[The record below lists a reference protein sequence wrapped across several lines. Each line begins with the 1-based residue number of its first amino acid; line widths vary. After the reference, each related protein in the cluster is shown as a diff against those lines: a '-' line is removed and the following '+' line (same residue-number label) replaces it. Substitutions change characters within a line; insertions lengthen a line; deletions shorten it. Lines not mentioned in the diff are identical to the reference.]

1 MKYIFLERIK
11 LLWIV
16 LIPCQML
23 YNLYGNLIIRS
34 TEKIFP
40 RIQQIYFSTWRTL
53 WSKFAVQTGLITR
66 YFTIYCLFHTRKEN
80 LTDNE
85 TRGELIKD
93 ILWIMMIL
101 ILKVNFLETCRF
113 SYTCAFLAV
122 DNVVFHSHWIHT
134 LYFEE
139 KNQVELFSWEILYCF
154 GYESIYGCVL

>member
-1 MKYIFLERIK
+1 MKYIFIERIK

-66 YFTIYCLFHTRKEN
+66 YFTIYCLFHTGKEN
-80 LTDNE
+80 LIDNE
-85 TRGELIKD
+85 ARGELIKD

-101 ILKVNFLETCRF
+101 ILKVNFIETCRF
-113 SYTCAFLAV
+113 SYM
-122 DNVVFHSHWIHT
+122 
-134 LYFEE
+134 
-139 KNQVELFSWEILYCF
+139 
-154 GYESIYGCVL
+154 CVSCRR